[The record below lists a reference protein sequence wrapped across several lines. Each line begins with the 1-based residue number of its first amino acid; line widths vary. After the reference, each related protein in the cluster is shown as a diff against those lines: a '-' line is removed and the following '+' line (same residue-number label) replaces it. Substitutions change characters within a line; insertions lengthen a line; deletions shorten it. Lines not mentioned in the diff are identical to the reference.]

1 MMLDFF
7 NKLEHTYNVDELKNQ
22 YINATPLPH
31 FIIDDFLPKDIFDKL
46 CADIKNFPQDKW
58 IVKNLKNSGI
68 RKEARDFTSSPILQE
83 LMIHLTSH
91 SFVKWLNKVT
101 DCEQIIPDIH
111 HLGAGLSAA
120 PSGSFLGLHTDFN
133 WNDTLK
139 LNRKFNLLFYANE
152 TWEDHWNGELEFWNK
167 DKTQCLYSVK
177 PTPNRLLFWEYEQE
191 FVHGFSKPLACPADV
206 ERQNLMTV
214 YYTSNA
220 TPTSQP
226 HKSEFY

>member
-1 MMLDFF
+1 MLDFF
-7 NKLEHTYNVDELKNQ
+7 NRLEDTYNVDDIKNQ
-22 YINATPLPH
+22 YISAKPLSH
-31 FIIDDFLPKDIFDKL
+31 FVIDDFLPKDVFDKL
-46 CADIKNFPQDKW
+46 CTDIKNFPQDKW
-58 IVKNLKNSGI
+58 IVKNLKNSGV
-68 RKEARDFTSSPILQE
+68 RKESRDFTSSPILQE
-83 LMIHLTSH
+83 FTIHLTSH
-91 SFVKWLNKVT
+91 IFVKWLNKIT

-111 HLGAGLSAA
+111 HLGAGLSSA
-120 PSGSFLGLHTDFN
+120 PTGSFLGLHTDFN

-191 FVHGFSKPLACPADV
+191 FVHGFSKPLTCPEDV